1 MEDNLAELAEAMGVA
16 TSYEDHEGRRVD
28 VDPGVVVA
36 VLAEF
41 GVDAGRPAAVRH
53 ALGELRDRRAR
64 GLLPSTVVLRQGRT
78 RPLPGPGVVRLEDGG
93 DRQVDGALPGD
104 LPLGWH
110 RLEAAGQQVTLVVA
124 PATLPPPPPSWGWMV
139 QLYALHSA
147 GSWGIGDLADLREL
161 VRWSG
166 RRLGAGAVL
175 VNPLHAVT
183 PVEPV
188 EPSPYSPSSRR
199 FGNPLYLRIEDTAEY
214 AAAAA
219 DTRLAVDA
227 LRPHGQADR
236 VDYDRAWRAKR
247 QALELLRPSTP
258 ELPDH
263 PELRDFATYCALA
276 ERHGP
281 RWRDWPEALRH
292 PDAPAVAAARTELA
306 DRVAFHAW
314 VQRLCA
320 QQLGTAQHAARDAGM
335 PIGVVHD
342 LAVGVDPDGA
352 DAWALQDVLATG
364 VTVGAP
370 PDAFNQQGQDWGL
383 PPWHPW
389 RLAEAGY
396 RPFRD
401 VLRAGLRHGGGLRV
415 DHVAGLWR
423 LWWIPPGE
431 SPDRG
436 TYVRYDADALLG
448 VAALE
453 AYRAGAVVIGEDLGT
468 VEERVR
474 VGLRDLGAL
483 GSAVLW
489 FTRDPDGRLL
499 PPGRWPERAAA
510 SISTHDL
517 PTATG
522 FLRGEHVEVRAE
534 LGVLARDP
542 ELERRA
548 AAAERHELVA
558 LLRAEGLL
566 TGDPALADERDVVLA
581 MHWLLART
589 PCRLLLAA
597 PADVIGEVR
606 QPNLPGTV
614 DEYPNWRLPLP
625 VTLEELMADRRV
637 ADVAAALGATRSG
650 GAPARWGEPG
660 PSAES

>member
-1 MEDNLAELAEAMGVA
+1 MDEDLAELAEAMGVA
-16 TSYEDHEGRRVD
+16 TGYENHEGRRVG
-28 VDPGVVVA
+28 VDPSVVVA
-36 VLAEF
+36 VLAEL
-41 GVDAGRPAAVRH
+41 GVDASGPAAVRD
-53 ALGELRDRRAR
+53 ALAGLRERRER
-64 GLLPSTVVLRQGRT
+64 DLLPPTVVLHQGTARW
-78 RPLPGPGVVRLEDGG
+78 LPGRGVVRLEDGG
-93 DRQVDGALPGD
+93 TRTVDAHLPRD

-110 RLEAAGQQVTLVVA
+110 RLTVAGQDATLVVA
-124 PATLPPPPPSWGWMV
+124 PRTLPPPPPAWGWMV

-161 VRWSG
+161 VDWSG

-183 PVEPV
+183 PVSPV
-188 EPSPYSPSSRR
+188 QPSPYSPSSRR
-199 FGNPLYLRIEDTAEY
+199 FANPLYLRIEDTAEY
-214 AAAAA
+214 AAADE
-219 DTRLAVDA
+219 DTRRRVDA
-227 LRPHGQADR
+227 LRPHRLADR
-236 VDYDRAWRAKR
+236 VDYDRAWWAKR
-247 QALELLRPSTP
+247 RALELLQPAGGGLP
-258 ELPDH
+258 EQPD
-263 PELRDFATYCALA
+263 LRDFATYCALA

-281 RWRDWPEALRH
+281 RWRDWPQPLRH
-292 PDAPAVAAARTELA
+292 PDSPAVTAARAELA

-314 VQRLCA
+314 VQGLCA
-320 QQLGTAQHAARDAGM
+320 EQLDATQGAARDAGM

-364 VTVGAP
+364 ATVGAP
-370 PDAFNQQGQDWGL
+370 PDAFNQRGQDWGL
-383 PPWHPW
+383 PPWHPL
-389 RLAEAGY
+389 RLAEDGY
-396 RPFRD
+396 RPYRD

-423 LWWIPPGE
+423 LWWIPRGE

-436 TYVRYDADALLG
+436 TYVHYDADALLG
-448 VAALE
+448 VLALE
-453 AYRAGAVVIGEDLGT
+453 AHRANAVVIGEDLGT
-468 VEERVR
+468 VEERV
-474 VGLRDLGAL
+474 GTALREVGAL

-489 FTRDPDGRLL
+489 FARGSDGRLL
-499 PPGRWPERAAA
+499 SPEQWPERAAA

-542 ELERRA
+542 EQERRA
-548 AAAERHELVA
+548 AAAERYELVE

-566 TGDPALADERDVVLA
+566 GPHPERVDEQDVVLA
-581 MHWLLART
+581 MHRLLART

-597 PADVIGEVR
+597 PADAIGEVR

-614 DEYPNWRLPLP
+614 DEYPNWRIPLP
-625 VTLEELMADRRV
+625 VTLEELTADPRVRR
-637 ADVAAALGATRSG
+637 VAAALRATRSG
-650 GAPARWGEPG
+650 GGTARWGEPG
-660 PSAES
+660 PSAEN